1 MASFAVVIASP
12 LYTAPATLESCSALV
27 PSAPLHPSMLPA
39 SDAKRNESP
48 LNEPV
53 PLNTCPVIGSE
64 PGIETISPCF
74 TPAPLYSVAFP
85 APLSDTQNG
94 LAALNEIPHG
104 LIRSASVALD
114 TKICLE
120 VAGDCSG
127 KQRCSRKAGPYS
139 HRSEEHTSELQ
150 SPCNIVC
157 RLLLEDK
164 KSGQDESSADTVPGL
179 VMPHMGSTTAP

>member
-1 MASFAVVIASP
+1 
-12 LYTAPATLESCSALV
+12 
-27 PSAPLHPSMLPA
+27 SAPLHPSMLPS

-48 LNEPV
+48 LNEAV

-64 PGIETISPCF
+64 PGIKTTNPCF
-74 TPAPLYSVAFP
+74 TPALLYSVAFP

-114 TKICLE
+114 TKICLD

-139 HRSEEHTSELQ
+139 HGRECKTCGFQCSLQ
-150 SPCNIVC
+150 VASAPSQTPVNFRIEATDEAFSKVWVEYSILQ
-157 RLLLEDK
+157 RL
-164 KSGQDESSADTVPGL
+164 
-179 VMPHMGSTTAP
+179 